1 MLICSFFILFCFVL
15 CRFVLFYSILFC
27 LVLFSSLLFSSL
39 FFVMHLFCF
48 VLFCSVPFSFVL
60 YYFILF
66 IFSFFLFLS
75 VLSIFT
81 NARSLQQNVQQK
93 HHSYN
98 SRFGWPKPFDTSYV
112 DRKLLPQGYPDILC
126 NHALF
131 NQKPMKAV
139 MPPDTSFI
147 TILRDPLENFPSAFE
162 YMDVAY
168 VNKMK
173 GRTTSQNIDTFFHK
187 INDYFVTYYK
197 KVGTVSY
204 LLRNGQFF
212 DLGHRIQRVRTQNQV
227 YPYIKEFERIFD
239 HVLIT
244 EYFDESLILMKRE
257 FCWELEDVLYFKFL
271 ERTSGETQ
279 LSATAEEK
287 IRLWSHADVILY
299 EHFKDRLLQ
308 EILKQGQDFYDE
320 VEQLRE
326 LNKKMK
332 EKCIGEEQL
341 EKAPGSRS
349 SKVKKFVL
357 RQDLSHESKVEC
369 CRMIRS
375 ENDYV
380 DYHRTKQGASGKN
393 RLNPL
398 VGCE

>member
-1 MLICSFFILFCFVL
+1 MSFRFILFDFVL
-15 CRFVLFYSILFC
+15 SC
-27 LVLFSSLLFSSL
+27 LVLFSSLLFFLLCICS
-39 FFVMHLFCF
+39 
-48 VLFCSVPFSFVL
+48 VLFCSVLLCSVFFCSVLFYSFH
-60 YYFILF
+60 
-66 IFSFFLFLS
+66 IFFVLFLS
-75 VLSIFT
+75 VLLIFT
-81 NARSLQQNVQQK
+81 STRSLQQNVQQK

-326 LNKKMK
+326 FNKKMK

-349 SKVKKFVL
+349 SKVRKFVL